1 MNIQKRILKSQ
12 ELARIGKLDEAIG
25 LLNEVIKK
33 FPSQPRAH
41 SMLGLFYIYKKQI
54 DLAKDHLEKSL
65 SILFDPTTAENLI
78 VLMMQTQ
85 SWTVAHQW
93 STKLIESRKHKV
105 NHLINHAI
113 ILREIGHI
121 QESEDCYQTI
131 INKYPNNIE
140 AKISYGFTLNKLEK
154 FDEAIAIYHQGLLI
168 DKKNYSLL
176 YNLGISY
183 LNHYDYDNAL
193 IYLNLAKEENNN
205 SVDLWLTL
213 AVCQAKKRDFREAFE
228 SVSFA
233 EKIQPNN
240 PLIPFQMG
248 TLFMQQD
255 NNDEALKFFKKA
267 LEYNPNHIETLF
279 HIGLIKL
286 KQEKY
291 QEATHYYQNR
301 TIRKNNRIGKFND
314 MSLPILDKNTD
325 LIVAWEQ
332 GIGDQILL
340 ISLIEEIKDKVKSI
354 TYISQ
359 DKLYPLLKLNY
370 PDLTVIKESE
380 SDEFIE
386 KNSNY
391 KKINMGSMMGYID
404 DWKLFFRKSHTWT
417 VDQKLKKYYENK
429 YKPKNQILMG
439 ISWMSA
445 NKKIG
450 DEKTIPLHE
459 FTQLIADRQ
468 VVSLQYGNV
477 QDEISNVNS
486 KQKCNIMHDQD
497 LDYYDDLNGLAALV
511 SICDVVITCS
521 NVTAHIAGRLGVKT
535 YLITPKNFGNIW
547 YWNSDNKGISKW
559 YPSVQIFRQTTDG
572 VWAEEIEKIKDL
584 LTS

>member
-1 MNIQKRILKSQ
+1 MNIHKKLLKSQ
-12 ELARIGKLDEAIG
+12 ELAKIGKLDEAIN
-25 LLNEVIKK
+25 LLNEVITK
-33 FPSQPRAH
+33 FPSQPQVH
-41 SMLGLFYIYKKQI
+41 SMLGMFYILKKQTH
-54 DLAKDHLEKSL
+54 LAKDHLEKSL
-65 SILFDPTTAENLI
+65 SIQFDLITAENLI

-85 SWTVAHQW
+85 TWEVAHQW
-93 STKLIESRKHKV
+93 SKKLIERGQHKV

-121 QESEDCYQTI
+121 QESIEFYQIT

-140 AKISYGFTLNKLEK
+140 AKISYGFTLNKLGK
-154 FDEAIAIYHQGLLI
+154 FDDAIAIYQQGLLK

-183 LNHYDYDNAL
+183 LNNFDYDNAL
-193 IYLNLAKEENNN
+193 IYLNLAQEENKN

-213 AVCQAKKRDFREAFE
+213 AVCQSKKRDFKKAFE

-248 TLFMQQD
+248 TLYMQQD
-255 NNDEALKFFKKA
+255 NNDEALKFFKKTI
-267 LEYNPNHIETLF
+267 EYDPHHIEALF
-279 HIGLIKL
+279 HIGLIQL

-291 QEATHYYQNR
+291 HEATAYYQNR

-314 MSLPILDKNTD
+314 MSLPKLDKNTD
-325 LIVAWEQ
+325 LIIAWEQ

-340 ISLIEEIKDKVKSI
+340 ISLIEEIKERVKSI

-359 DKLYPLLKLNY
+359 DKLYPLLKINY
-370 PDLTVIKESE
+370 PNLTVIKESE
-380 SDEFIE
+380 SDEFIG
-386 KNSNY
+386 KNPSY

-404 DWKLFFRKSHTWT
+404 DWKLFFKKSHTWN

-429 YKPKNQILMG
+429 YKPKNELLMG

-450 DEKTIPLHE
+450 DEKTIPLYE
-459 FTQLIADRQ
+459 FTELIDDRY

-477 QDEISNVNS
+477 QDEISEINS

-521 NVTAHIAGRLGVKT
+521 NVTAHIAGRLGVKA
-535 YLITPKNFGNIW
+535 YLITPKYFGNIW
-547 YWNSDNKGISKW
+547 YWNADDEGFSKW

-572 VWAEEIEKIKDL
+572 AWSEEIKKIKDL
-584 LTS
+584 LIS

>member
-1 MNIQKRILKSQ
+1 MNIQKKILKSQ
-12 ELARIGKLDEAIG
+12 ELARIGKLDAAID
-25 LLNEVIKK
+25 LLNEVITK
-33 FPSQPRAH
+33 FANQPQAH
-41 SMLGLFYIYKKQI
+41 SMLGLFYILKKQAH
-54 DLAKDHLEKSL
+54 LAKDHLEKSL

-85 SWTVAHQW
+85 SWELAHQW
-93 STKLIESRKHKV
+93 SKKLIESRQYKV
-105 NHLINHAI
+105 NHLINHAM
-113 ILREIGHI
+113 ILREMGNVM
-121 QESEDCYQTI
+121 ESLDYYQTT

-140 AKISYGFTLNKLEK
+140 VKISYGFTLNKLEK
-154 FDEAIAIYHQGLLI
+154 FEEAIAIYHQGLVM

-183 LNHYDYDNAL
+183 LNNYDYDNAL
-193 IYLNLAKEENNN
+193 IYLNLAKEENKN

-213 AVCQAKKRDFREAFE
+213 AVCQSKKRDFEKAFE

-248 TLFMQQD
+248 TLYMQQD
-255 NNDEALKFFKKA
+255 NNDEALKFFKMT
-267 LEYNPNHIETLF
+267 LEYDPHHIEALY
-279 HIGLIKL
+279 HIGLIQL
-286 KQEKY
+286 KQQRY
-291 QEATHYYQNR
+291 QEAIPYYQNR

-325 LIVAWEQ
+325 LIIAWEQ

-359 DKLYPLLKLNY
+359 DKLYPLLKINY
-370 PDLTVIKESE
+370 PNLTMIKESE
-380 SDEFIE
+380 SDEFIG
-386 KNSNY
+386 KKPNY

-404 DWKLFFRKSHTWT
+404 DWKLFFKKSHTWT
-417 VDQKLKKYYENK
+417 VDQKLKKYYKNK
-429 YKPKNQILMG
+429 YKPKTELLMG

-450 DEKTIPLHE
+450 DEKTIPLYE
-459 FTQLIADRQ
+459 FTELIADRH

-477 QDEISNVNS
+477 QNEISEINS

-547 YWNSDNKGISKW
+547 YWNSDSESFSKW

-572 VWAEEIEKIKDL
+572 VWSEEIKKIKDL
-584 LTS
+584 LIS